1 VAPDCIL
8 GRNLRD
14 TRPMTWPPWKH
25 TAPRPYPAA
34 RTDPPPIF
42 PPRPSPTAAPAP
54 QVTEDHLGS
63 ADQSEPLILSEQD
76 RIPMSDDIA
85 SEAPVAAPVSPV
97 LPEAPAVIVRP
108 TGAAPSLDPS
118 LRQALLGVGVQ
129 AGMLMMRANTTPEEV
144 AAKVGLPLDLVLSM
158 MTGREPDIGIRAMAT
173 IAKHLG
179 GQLVIQLQPP
189 APPTAPSA

>member
-1 VAPDCIL
+1 
-8 GRNLRD
+8 
-14 TRPMTWPPWKH
+14 
-25 TAPRPYPAA
+25 
-34 RTDPPPIF
+34 
-42 PPRPSPTAAPAP
+42 
-54 QVTEDHLGS
+54 VTEDHPGS
-63 ADQSEPLILSEQD
+63 ADQSETLILSEQD

-97 LPEAPAVIVRP
+97 LPEAPSVIVRP

>member
-1 VAPDCIL
+1 
-8 GRNLRD
+8 
-14 TRPMTWPPWKH
+14 MTWPPWKH
-25 TAPRPYPAA
+25 TAPRPSGTA

-42 PPRPSPTAAPAP
+42 PPRPSPTSAPPAP
-54 QVTEDHLGS
+54 QVTEDPGS
-63 ADQSEPLILSEQD
+63 PADHSEPIILSEQD

-97 LPEAPAVIVRP
+97 LPEAPQVVRAP
-108 TGAAPSLDPS
+108 DAAPSLDPA

-179 GQLVIQLQPP
+179 GQLVIQLQTP